1 MDKIIVYV
9 DDADHAQQ
17 LLAPLV
23 ANEPAHQR
31 HWVLVACAPRM
42 THRVSKWVS
51 HSPRESWRNKW
62 ADKLVEQVGA
72 GAGLQPSQVTTVLA
86 KIPLAELT
94 GQLQSQTQQACRH
107 PARVLDA
114 RKPRMGTEA
123 QIGVNSS
130 AERPSPPSSWPGV
143 LGSVLTGCS
152 TLWALALD

>member
-17 LLAPLV
+17 LLAPWQPG
-23 ANEPAHQR
+23 AASQR

-51 HSPRESWRNKW
+51 HSARESWRNKW
-62 ADKLVEQVGA
+62 ADKLFAQIIP
-72 GAGLQPSQVTTVLA
+72 GAGLRPSQVTTVLA
-86 KIPLAELT
+86 KIPWRADRATAIANPAGLRPPCPGA
-94 GQLQSQTQQACRH
+94 GCTQA
-107 PARVLDA
+107 
-114 RKPRMGTEA
+114 RMGTEA